1 MRLVGLLVAPLV
13 VAGCAGGGHTGPAR
27 HGIYEAKVTVG
38 TSGTRTVWLD
48 VDSGRFRVSIST
60 GHGRKVTVADGHTA
74 LTVFRGFTTQ
84 TTGTSAFL
92 EATADPAVAIL
103 RNGIQ
108 GQAMRPSDGIA
119 DLRRVGHPSTS
130 LFAVRRVA
138 SPDQVVRQLRVGVA
152 PASGPPPY
160 WLGATLGGER
170 PVYASTTRGKG
181 FSSYSVS
188 YPGVDV
194 EVEASGFELP
204 ECHAKHVV
212 LTDGTPAAVTVVIP
226 DLGPCQTA
234 DGTTT
239 SSVGVIALA
248 TDSHGG
254 VAFVDTPEETI
265 TLSGSAV
272 TPKSAVRIARA
283 LRPV

>member
-13 VAGCAGGGHTGPAR
+13 VAGCAGGGHTSPAP

-48 VDSGRFRVSIST
+48 VDGGRFRVSLAT
-60 GHGRKVTVADGHTA
+60 GHGRKATVADGHTA
-74 LTVFRGFTTQ
+74 LTEFHGFTTQ

-103 RNGIQ
+103 RERIE
-108 GQAMRPSDGIA
+108 GQAVRPSDGIA
-119 DLRRVGHPSTS
+119 DLRRVGHASTN
-130 LFAVRRVA
+130 LFAVRSVA
-138 SPDQVVRQLRVGVA
+138 SPDEVVRQIRVGVA

-160 WLGATLGGER
+160 WLGATLGGKR

-194 EVEASGFELP
+194 EVEASDFALP
-204 ECHAKHVV
+204 ECHAKHIA
-212 LTDGTPAAVTVVIP
+212 LTDGTPAAVIVILP
-226 DLGPCQTA
+226 DLGPCQTS
-234 DGTTT
+234 DGATT
-239 SSVGVIALA
+239 SSVDVIALA

-254 VAFVDTPEETI
+254 AAIVETPEETI
-265 TLSGSAV
+265 MLSGSAV

>member
-1 MRLVGLLVAPLV
+1 MRLAGLLVAPLV
-13 VAGCAGGGHTGPAR
+13 VAGCAGDGHTSPAP

-48 VDSGRFRVSIST
+48 VDSGRFRVRIST

-92 EATADPAVAIL
+92 EATADPAVAVL
-103 RNGIQ
+103 RKRIEGE
-108 GQAMRPSDGIA
+108 AVRSTDGIE

-130 LFAVRRVA
+130 LFAVRSVA

-160 WLGATLGGER
+160 WLGATLGGNR
-170 PVYASTTRGKG
+170 PLYASTTRGKG

-194 EVEASGFELP
+194 QVEASGFGLP
-204 ECHAKHVV
+204 ECHAKHIV
-212 LTDGTPAAVTVVIP
+212 LTDGTPAA
-226 DLGPCQTA
+226 
-234 DGTTT
+234 
-239 SSVGVIALA
+239 
-248 TDSHGG
+248 
-254 VAFVDTPEETI
+254 
-265 TLSGSAV
+265 
-272 TPKSAVRIARA
+272 R
-283 LRPV
+283 

>member
-13 VAGCAGGGHTGPAR
+13 VAGCAGGGHTSPAP

-48 VDSGRFRVSIST
+48 VDGGRFRVSL
-60 GHGRKVTVADGHTA
+60 A
-74 LTVFRGFTTQ
+74 TQ

-103 RNGIQ
+103 RERIE
-108 GQAMRPSDGIA
+108 GQAVRPSDGIA
-119 DLRRVGHPSTS
+119 DLRRVGHASTN
-130 LFAVRRVA
+130 LFAVRSVA
-138 SPDQVVRQLRVGVA
+138 SPDEVVRQIRVGVA

-160 WLGATLGGER
+160 WLGATLGGKR

-194 EVEASGFELP
+194 EVEASDFALP
-204 ECHAKHVV
+204 ECHAKHIA
-212 LTDGTPAAVTVVIP
+212 LTDGTPAAVIVILP
-226 DLGPCQTA
+226 DLGPCQTS

-239 SSVGVIALA
+239 SSVDVIALA

-254 VAFVDTPEETI
+254 AAIVETPEETI
-265 TLSGSAV
+265 MLSGSGV